1 MYFKKV
7 LVGIVQTTT
16 QLPTLLTDVL
26 LKQPEKILER
36 KMVKRQGRAATK
48 VLVKWIHQ
56 GEEEATW
63 EFLYDLQRQSRAFEP
78 CGQGSL
84 NGEDL
89 I

>member
-1 MYFKKV
+1 MCYASNLRKSWR
-7 LVGIVQTTT
+7 
-16 QLPTLLTDVL
+16 
-26 LKQPEKILER
+26 ER
-36 KMVKRQGRAATK
+36 WLKRQGRAATK

-63 EFLYDLQRQSRAFEP
+63 EFLYDLQRQSPAFEP